1 MTSRV
6 GTTSALIAAIP
17 FASHLSR
24 LINAAQYTRD
34 VLILSF
40 CVGTFAYKSPPGA
53 KLATSIDNANRRRG
67 P

>member
-1 MTSRV
+1 VTSRV

-34 VLILSF
+34 VLNPTISASVRLR
-40 CVGTFAYKSPPGA
+40 TKARPA
-53 KLATSIDNANRRRG
+53 
-67 P
+67 